1 MVYVKMGNRL
11 SVRSKYLFTLDV
23 TVYYCYY
30 YYYYYHYYYYY
41 FFFFLIEL
49 LHTSNSD

>member
-23 TVYYCYY
+23 TVYYYY
-30 YYYYYHYYYYY
+30 YYYYF

-49 LHTSNSD
+49 LHTSNTD

>member
-30 YYYYYHYYYYY
+30 YYYYYF

-49 LHTSNSD
+49 LHTSNTD

>member
-11 SVRSKYLFTLDV
+11 SVRSKYLFTLDA

-30 YYYYYHYYYYY
+30 YYYYYF

-49 LHTSNSD
+49 LHTSNTD

>member
-30 YYYYYHYYYYY
+30 YILLLLLLL
-41 FFFFLIEL
+41 FLFFFLIEL
-49 LHTSNSD
+49 LHTSNTD

>member
-1 MVYVKMGNRL
+1 MVYVKMGSRL

-30 YYYYYHYYYYY
+30 YYYYYYF

-49 LHTSNSD
+49 LHTSNTD